1 MAARMKDAP
10 LKRTLFSLAR
20 HSYCSC
26 TDQRSC
32 ANGSDRPGQQGLDAI
47 AVGVYVFIVSYAE
60 VRAVNARR
68 QRLLREVSKI
78 AELNHQVRNA
88 LQSIRYAAHLGTE
101 GEYVEVIEENV
112 KRIDSVLRPLSR
124 LWWSPRSQPFECTNN
139 LR

>member
-1 MAARMKDAP
+1 VWYELGQRLVELTDAP
-10 LKRTLFSLAR
+10 LKRTLFSLAIAAAAALISVLVR
-20 HSYCSC
+20 
-26 TDQRSC
+26 T
-32 ANGSDRPGQQGLDAI
+32 ASDRSGQQGLDAI
-47 AVGVYVFIVSYAE
+47 AVGVFVFIVSYAE

-112 KRIDSVLRPLSR
+112 KRIDLVLKDLFPIVVE
-124 LWWSPRSQPFECTNN
+124 SPKPAR
-139 LR
+139 